1 MSSSTLSS
9 SLVLFFFFFICRPTP
24 FFQPPNT
31 QDSYSSLDSSS
42 FSSFLPS
49 SPSSNIQTHF
59 SKSQKSRSQNRS
71 KNLNPKI
78 MISALERHGF
88 DNLGTR
94 AAWVCFLCFL
104 VWFVSWFVFCVFW
117 VGLSPVEYFLLWVC
131 VFWVDVLGFFLLVG
145 LFVFFGLLFWACIF
159 YVG

>member
-49 SPSSNIQTHF
+49 SASSNIQTHF
-59 SKSQKSRSQNRS
+59 SKSQKSRSQNQS

-88 DNLGTR
+88 DNLGTK
-94 AAWVCFLCFL
+94 AALVCWSRHQRSVFWFGLSFDSFSVFSGL
-104 VWFVSWFVFCVFW
+104 VLRWNIFCCGFVFSR
-117 VGLSPVEYFLLWVC
+117 LVC
-131 VFWVDVLGFFLLVG
+131 
-145 LFVFFGLLFWACIF
+145 
-159 YVG
+159 